1 MFPLQNLDQFSRK
14 QNPPAMTKSFLI
26 LLIGLFITACNGQEA
41 ATAPSSNSSAPSDT
55 PLNDNPAATAQ
66 QQMQQGLDQLAQL
79 QQNNEREGVFDQE
92 TLKSLLPASL
102 LGMPK
107 DPDSENTNVVKM
119 GEVEMANGEA
129 TYRDPDQRNRRI
141 ILNIADGFGSQAAGV
156 NMNYVSGMDI
166 QDGSKHTFTKQLD
179 GQTALVGFDSENGHA
194 NLTVVHGQTT
204 IVLEGFQLDDEDQI
218 ISAYREL
225 PLGSL

>member
-1 MFPLQNLDQFSRK
+1 
-14 QNPPAMTKSFLI
+14 MTKSFLV
-26 LLIGLFITACNGQEA
+26 LLIGLLITACNGQEA
-41 ATAPSSNSSAPSDT
+41 ATASSSDSSSSNEP
-55 PLNDNPAATAQ
+55 PINNNPAATAQ

-92 TLKSLLPASL
+92 TLKALLPANL

-107 DPDSENTNVVKM
+107 DPNSENTNVVKM

-141 ILNIADGFGSQAAGV
+141 ILNIADGFGSQATGA
-156 NMNYVSGMDI
+156 NMSYVSGMDI
-166 QDGSKHTFTKQLD
+166 QDGTKHTFTKQLD

-204 IVLEGFQLDDEDQI
+204 IVLEGFQLDNETQI
-218 ISAYREL
+218 ISAYEEL
-225 PLGSL
+225 SLGSL